1 MVYTTYFAKLKQ
13 LQEDIV
19 PIAICA
25 KPPVGFKGAVFKQLA
40 PKYDFF
46 KYYKVTGDTEY
57 FTKCYNEQILNWLNP
72 ALILDALYRE
82 AGVSPIT
89 SDIALVCYEKPS
101 DFCHRHLVADW
112 FNKHGIACKEYN
124 YVDKEK

>member
-1 MVYTTYFAKLKQ
+1 MIYTTYFAKLKQ
-13 LQEDIV
+13 LPEDVV
-19 PIAICA
+19 PIAICT
-25 KPPVGFKGAVFKQLA
+25 KPPVGVKCPVFRQLA

-101 DFCHRHLVADW
+101 DFCHRQLVAEW
-112 FNKHGIACKEYN
+112 FNKNGIPCKEYK
-124 YVDKEK
+124 YQ